1 MTSVVKDKKM
11 GDILIP
17 KRTKEEPFSERW
29 GLRAAYSFGYDLP
42 TFISPGGMSH
52 NASLDLD
59 LAEDF
64 KHIFPLS
71 LNFSSQSLES
81 KIFDGTTTSASRMS
95 GQVGFGRLGRSLPS
109 WNGSGDLTAALL
121 SGSIPMIGGGQS
133 TASSSDR
140 TLDGDTF
147 SSGSSGSR
155 TFDIGSRYMAL
166 GEIRPWGRGPALYLG
181 PELMYGV
188 QYAGENSVFNRLNIE
203 LRIVAGMGYGDA
215 STRDRGNLDV
225 ELGGLGKT
233 QGFYQW
239 LHTAL
244 QRYAMAKVLSDP
256 AGELGGGGTPQG
268 NSGAFVNKPMLEA
281 VSPFAGA
288 LSSPL
293 TPALKS
299 GSSWFFAFAAAQAA
313 VAGSSFAYG
322 SRSASVGGVTDF
334 LGIAR
339 LMTYPIAGISTPSER
354 LVLGSKIVDRRET
367 YINLGSFALN
377 TGLML
382 AGALVGSDTMARA
395 GENANIQIA
404 GQPEATQ
411 RGSLVDRTDVTI
423 SPYTI
428 VRGERS
434 GNRGAVNIH
443 KGWRNS
449 IMFSSLSLISPQ
461 LTPGNMGNH
470 ITQDGPYS
478 SDSAL
483 PTDIDAALGVEWRT
497 TWTRM
502 LLGLDTKAIYGGGDN
517 LKAGIGMVAGFDL
530 IIPFNGRSDGSG
542 LTIGTRA
549 LVHKLFPQGYQVE
562 FMPTI
567 GATIYFSNPE
577 NKKR

>member
-1 MTSVVKDKKM
+1 M

-17 KRTKEEPFSERW
+17 KRTKEESLSERW

-64 KHIFPLS
+64 KNIFPLS

-81 KIFDGTTTSASRMS
+81 KLFPSGFSDGTTSKASRMS

-109 WNGSGDLTAALL
+109 WNRNGNLTAALL
-121 SGSIPMIGGGQS
+121 SGSIPMMGGGQS

-155 TFDIGSRYMAL
+155 TFDIGTRYMAL
-166 GEIRPWGRGPALYLG
+166 GEIRPWGRGPVLYLG

-225 ELGGLGKT
+225 ELGGLGKA
-233 QGFYQW
+233 QAFYQM

-256 AGELGGGGTPQG
+256 ADELGGGATQG
-268 NSGAFVNKPMLEA
+268 NSGAFINKPMLEA

-299 GSSWFFAFAAAQAA
+299 GSPWFWALAAAEAA

-322 SRSASVGGVTDF
+322 SQSASVGGVTDF

-339 LMTYPIAGISTPSER
+339 LMAYPIARISTPSER

-382 AGALVGSDTMARA
+382 AGALAGSDTLARA
-395 GENANIQIA
+395 GENANIQLA

-497 TWTRM
+497 TWTR
-502 LLGLDTKAIYGGGDN
+502 LSLGLDTKAIYGGGED
-517 LKAGIGMVAGFDL
+517 LKAGIGVVAGFDL
-530 IIPFNGRSDGSG
+530 LFPFNGRSDGSG
-542 LTIGTRA
+542 LTVGARA
-549 LVHKLFPQGYQVE
+549 LVHKLLPQGYQVE
-562 FMPTI
+562 FMPSI
-567 GATIYFSNPE
+567 GATIYFSNPR